1 MFFVIFFR
9 FNHINSTTS
18 HLLNNKEGLIY
29 IYIYIYILTQKAF
42 SSQMRGLFK
51 NMVQLMFL
59 KKLIF

>member
-29 IYIYIYILTQKAF
+29 IYIYTLTQKAF